1 MRKTI
6 VLLCMLLVFVTGCAY
21 RTPAARD
28 MEAYSRMASTYSE
41 DDMERELERAFVG
54 RWISGPNWECEVV
67 EVSRPGLELSCRR
80 TTVKYSNLVM
90 LPDEWIDLC
99 PPKFEAVRQ
108 IPLMNYNFFING
120 VNLGGDKDY
129 AMRIYHLLQKWCE

>member
-1 MRKTI
+1 MKKSI
-6 VLLCMLLVFVTGCAY
+6 FLLCMLPVFVIGCAY

-41 DDMERELERAFVG
+41 DDIERELQRAFVG
-54 RWISGPNWECEVV
+54 REIFGPHWECKVV
-67 EVSRPGLELSCRR
+67 EVSYPGLELSCRR
-80 TTVKYSNLVM
+80 TTVKYSNLVL

-99 PPKFEAVRQ
+99 PPEFEAVRQ